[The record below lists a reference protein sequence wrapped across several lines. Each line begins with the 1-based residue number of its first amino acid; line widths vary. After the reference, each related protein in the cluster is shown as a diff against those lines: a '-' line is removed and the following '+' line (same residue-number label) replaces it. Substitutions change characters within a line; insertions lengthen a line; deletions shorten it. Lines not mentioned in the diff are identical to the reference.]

1 MTKKNNQLG
10 RKANRSGKNSIPRIA
25 MVPRNVFGFP
35 PQMMSRL
42 RYVDTY
48 TITSSVGS
56 TGKQVIYINSTFD
69 PDNTGTGHQPLY
81 RDTYAALYDHYA
93 VVSAKARVK
102 FFNTETVLLGC
113 GVVIDD
119 DNSTAGLALATIRE
133 LSLGDSVIL
142 PPLTGS
148 LSTHTFTVDW
158 DCKKILGIDPFSSE
172 EYKTAVGSN
181 PTEISSLLMH
191 VTNMAGGTANYAID
205 LELEQTVLWTELATP
220 SSS

>member
-1 MTKKNNQLG
+1 
-10 RKANRSGKNSIPRIA
+10 

-35 PQMMSRL
+35 PKMMSRL
-42 RYVDTY
+42 RYIDTY

-69 PDNTGTGHQPLY
+69 PDNTGTGHQPMY

-102 FFNTETVLLGC
+102 FFNTEAAGLLAC

-119 DNSTAGLALATIRE
+119 DNATVGLAVQTIRE
-133 LSLGDSVIL
+133 LSLGDSVVL
-142 PPLTGS
+142 PPLAGS
-148 LSTHTFTVDW
+148 LSTHTFTVEW
-158 DCKKILGIDPFSSE
+158 DCKKILGIDPYSSE

-181 PTEISSLLMH
+181 PTEISALLLH
-191 VTNMAGGTANYAID
+191 VTNLAGGTASYGVD
-205 LELEQTVLWTELATP
+205 VELEQTVLWTELATAAG
-220 SSS
+220 S